1 MTEQELLAQLRDVH
15 VPQAPGWW
23 PPAIGWWL
31 VGFLLLALILGALL
45 WLRRWRVE
53 AWRRAAL
60 REHQLLM
67 AESPGPQTAQKL
79 SVLMRRVALKAEPRY
94 KVAGATD
101 QEWLSVLDRIG
112 QTHQYS
118 EGVGKLLTVL
128 PYRELSADAATDE
141 LSSLFKLTK
150 RTIELADPQ
159 SVGSAGTGGGRV

>member
-94 KVAGATD
+94 KAVSYTH
-101 QEWLSVLDRIG
+101 LTLPTIYSV
-112 QTHQYS
+112 
-118 EGVGKLLTVL
+118 
-128 PYRELSADAATDE
+128 
-141 LSSLFKLTK
+141 
-150 RTIELADPQ
+150 
-159 SVGSAGTGGGRV
+159 

>member
-15 VPQAPGWW
+15 VPQAPGLW

-31 VGFLLLALILGALL
+31 VGFLLLALLLGALL

-60 REHQLLM
+60 REYQRLM

-112 QTHQYS
+112 QTNQYS

-159 SVGSAGTGGGRV
+159 LVGSAGTGGRRV

>member
-15 VPQAPGWW
+15 VPQAPGLW

-31 VGFLLLALILGALL
+31 VGFLLLALLLGALL

-60 REHQLLM
+60 REHQRLM
-67 AESPGPQTAQKL
+67 AENPGPQTAQKL
-79 SVLMRRVALKAEPRY
+79 SVLMRRVALKAERRY

-112 QTHQYS
+112 QTNQYS

-128 PYRELSADAATDE
+128 PYRELSADAAMDE